1 MTRHNATWS
10 EELYYEDDEITEGDE
25 DPDPKGHSDKKN
37 GYWDYRD
44 SN

>member
-10 EELYYEDDEITEGDE
+10 EETYYDEDEITGQDE
-25 DPDPKGHSDKKN
+25 DPESEDHGKS

-44 SN
+44 EG

>member
-10 EELYYEDDEITEGDE
+10 EDLYYGDDEITEDDV
-25 DPDPKGHSDKKN
+25 DPRSNEHGKS

-44 SN
+44 DE